1 MYGVCVYGVCG
12 CGVCVWCAFH
22 SVVVA
27 LLPFRWVTAFVTLQA
42 FYRVYPPSFVSMYLR
57 RPLNI
62 VP

>member
-1 MYGVCVYGVCG
+1 MVCMVCVCVCAR
-12 CGVCVWCAFH
+12 AFH